1 MPISLILSLIGPIL
15 VSTAT
20 AIFQRLWKH
29 GISTAQGTA
38 AGAGAIA
45 LLNASGCD
53 VSGLE
58 QAGIGLIAALPGFLG
73 TDSGKTDTPIWQ
85 LAADK
90 IKTARSAVPVP
101 TPPVA

>member
-38 AGAGAIA
+38 AGAGVIAI
-45 LLNASGCD
+45 LEASGC
-53 VSGLE
+53 SLTGLQE
-58 QAGIGLIAALPGFLG
+58 GAVALIAAAPGLIS
-73 TDSGKTDTPIWQ
+73 TDAGKTDTPIWQ

-90 IKTARSAVPVP
+90 IKAARATVPVP